1 MTFYKKKEYHSLKW
15 LLAAIIF
22 ILALSVTFSDV
33 YGFTYP
39 NQCNNNDNNT
49 DQLDV
54 TVTQSNQCDE
64 PNNNYNPDKPPEDI
78 PEPATIL
85 LLAAGLGGMY
95 LKRRKSVK

>member
-1 MTFYKKKEYHSLKW
+1 MTFYKKKEHHSLKW

-39 NQCNNNDNNT
+39 NQRNDINNT
-49 DQLDV
+49 DQIDI
-54 TVTQSNQCDE
+54 TIDQSNQCDE
-64 PNNNYNPDKPPEDI
+64 PNDDPDRPPDDI

-95 LKRRKSVK
+95 LKRRKSAK

>member
-1 MTFYKKKEYHSLKW
+1 MTLYKKKELHSLKW

-39 NQCNNNDNNT
+39 NQCNNNVNYT

-54 TVTQSNQCDE
+54 TVIQANQCDE
-64 PNNNYNPDKPPEDI
+64 PNNNPDRPPEDI

-95 LKRRKSVK
+95 LKRRKNVK

>member
-1 MTFYKKKEYHSLKW
+1 MTFYKKKEHHSLKW

-39 NQCNNNDNNT
+39 NQQNNDVNYT
-49 DQLDV
+49 DQSDI
-54 TVTQSNQCDE
+54 TITQPNQNED
-64 PNNNYNPDKPPEDI
+64 PDRPPDDI